1 MKRENAGETPW
12 SSPKFSGLEAKPVR
26 SRASS
31 IEIIS
36 GEANM
41 FPTDVVIV
49 AGARTPMARY
59 TGIFSEVSAIEL
71 GAHAAK
77 AAMHRSGVDP
87 HEIDHAIFGNVM
99 QTSADAI
106 YGARHVGLKAGLKVE
121 TPAVTV
127 NRLCGSGIEAIVQA
141 GQRLLLGEAD
151 IVLAGGM
158 ENMTQAPF
166 VIRGARAGLKLGGGV
181 LEDFL
186 FVGLTDT
193 YCGLPMAL
201 TAEKLAEQHG
211 ITRKDADAYAL
222 RSQQAADAA
231 AKAGYFKEEITPV
244 EVKQG
249 KKATLASEDDHRRP
263 GTTME
268 NLERLPPSFKKD
280 GIVTAGNASGIVD
293 GAAAVVVTREKT
305 AKERGLKPIGRIV
318 SWAVAGVDP
327 SIMGIGPVPS
337 ARKALQ
343 LARLKLEQIDRIEV
357 NEAFAAQYLAVEK
370 ELGLP
375 RDKTNVNGG
384 AIALGHPLG
393 ASGTRLVITVLHE
406 LRRKDLRYGLTTACI
421 GGGQGIAMVVETLG
435 N

>member
-1 MKRENAGETPW
+1 
-12 SSPKFSGLEAKPVR
+12 
-26 SRASS
+26 
-31 IEIIS
+31 
-36 GEANM
+36 M

-59 TGIFSEVSAIEL
+59 TGLFSDVSAIEL
-71 GAHAAK
+71 GAHASK
-77 AAMHRSGVDP
+77 AAVERSGVDP
-87 HEIDHAIFGNVM
+87 GEIDQVVFGNVM

-106 YGARHVGLKAGLKVE
+106 YGGRHVGLKAGLKIE

-141 GQRLLLGEAD
+141 AQRLLLDEAN

-166 VIRGARAGLKLGGGV
+166 VIRGARNGLKLGGGA

-186 FVGLTDT
+186 FVGLTDS

-201 TAEKLAEQHG
+201 TAEKLAEQKG
-211 ITRKDADAYAL
+211 ITRRDADCYAL
-222 RSQQAADAA
+222 RSQLAAEAA
-231 AKAGYFKEEITPV
+231 AKAGVFKEEIAPV
-244 EVKQG
+244 EVKQA
-249 KKATLASEDDHRRP
+249 KKSILVSEDDHRRP
-263 GTTME
+263 ETTME
-268 NLERLPPSFKKD
+268 TLEKLPPSFKKD

-305 AKERGLKPIGRIV
+305 AKERGLKTIGRIV
-318 SWAVAGVDP
+318 SWAVTGVDP
-327 SIMGIGPVPS
+327 TIMGIGPVPS
-337 ARKALQ
+337 TRKALQ
-343 LARLKLEQIDRIEV
+343 LAGLKLEQIDRVEV

-375 RDKTNVNGG
+375 REKTNVNGG

-393 ASGTRLVITVLHE
+393 ASGTRLVITVLNE
-406 LRRKDLRYGLTTACI
+406 LRRKGLRYGLATACI
-421 GGGQGIAMVVETLG
+421 GGGQGIAMIVEASK